1 MASATGIPQEHP
13 VTIESREE
21 EPLLGRPGDVT
32 QKPNESIVRNL
43 FTGTA
48 SVAQAGIW
56 ILAALVW
63 QGVLTEPLSFFTP
76 HPLLNS
82 SALLLQVQ
90 AALILQPTAT
100 PQQKLTGTRIHYAI
114 QLLSVVLFVS
124 AFVIIEINKGSH
136 PHFVSAHGILGLITY
151 ISIVLQALV
160 GLAQFLFP
168 TIIFGSVEAGKRIYK
183 YHRWS
188 GYVLLLLEMTTVV
201 AATQTTYNK
210 AALHIPLWG
219 VLVSAVLILS
229 GVSARIARTP
239 LRNFSAGRR
248 YRDVLRPATAPK
260 PTPDVKH
267 IRQNADLYASNCLDR
282 NYAAHADYPSKIQQL
297 SEEARQLD
305 HDLKDPRSRIKQLE
319 KTIAQ
324 LHIAARQNT
333 DGQNGNKSEKNVSEE
348 IAELKSEA
356 QRLKDDSQA
365 MTERKATCTEEIN
378 RLALAL
384 PNLSSSFTPIGHDPS
399 LVNYINFDPH
409 ELPSWTKQSPA
420 ELQARSHVT
429 IGTELNLLD
438 FASSAT
444 TTGWGWY
451 FLINEGAMLE
461 QALVQYALQVARRR
475 GWKTVAPPSIVYSY
489 IAEACGFQPRD
500 QHNEQQIWSIEQN
513 ERDRNS
519 KPQRSLTGT
528 AEIPLAAM
536 YAGRDIN
543 AAELPIKLVGA
554 SRCYRA
560 EAGSR
565 GVDTKGLYRVHEFTK
580 VELFGWTDS
589 LSPAEAATTVPTSDD
604 LFNEL
609 LDMQTEIL
617 TSLHLPCRVLE
628 MPTGDLG
635 ASATRKRDIEALF
648 PSRLRLA
655 VSSGTL
661 GDPEVHD
668 LESAWGEV
676 TSASICTDYQ
686 SRRLAARVRGGAA
699 KESRFPHTVNG
710 TAMAVPRVLAAILEN
725 GWDAERGVVVVPEVL
740 RPWMDG
746 MESIGRR

>member
-1 MASATGIPQEHP
+1 MSRNSPDP
-13 VTIESREE
+13 VLESRDD

-32 QKPNESIVRNL
+32 QRSDEGIYRNI

-48 SVAQAGIW
+48 SIAQAGIW

-63 QGVLTEPLSFFTP
+63 QGVLNQPLSLFTP
-76 HPLLNS
+76 HPLLVIS
-82 SALLLQVQ
+82 GLLLQVQ

-100 PQQKLTGTRIHYAI
+100 PQQKLTGTRIHSAI
-114 QLLSVVLFVS
+114 QLLSVVLFLS
-124 AFVIIEINKGSH
+124 GFTIIEINKGSH
-136 PHFVSAHGILGLITY
+136 PHFVSPHGILGLITVS
-151 ISIVLQALV
+151 IIVLQALV
-160 GLAQFLFP
+160 GVFQFFIP
-168 TIIFGSVEAGKRIYK
+168 VTIFGSVDAGKRIYK

-188 GYVLLLLEMTTVV
+188 GYVLLLLEVATVV
-201 AATQTTYNK
+201 AATQTTYNL
-210 AALHIPLWG
+210 AAIHIPLWG
-219 VLVSAVLILS
+219 VLVSVVLVLS
-229 GVSARIARTP
+229 GVGARIKKQKLGLLSSRLSRVP
-239 LRNFSAGRR
+239 LRNFSTARSN
-248 YRDVLRPATAPK
+248 RDVLRPATAPK
-260 PTPDVKH
+260 STPDVKH
-267 IRQNADLYASNCLDR
+267 IRQNAELYAQNCLDR
-282 NYAAHADYPSKIQQL
+282 NYAAHAVYPSKIEQL
-297 SEEARQLD
+297 SHEAKQLD
-305 HDLKDPRSRIKQLE
+305 HDLKTPRSRIKQLE
-319 KTIAQ
+319 QTIAKLHVATRQDTNRGGEPENKDWLNLSDQ
-324 LHIAARQNT
+324 LA
-333 DGQNGNKSEKNVSEE
+333 G
-348 IAELKSEA
+348 LKLEA
-356 QRLKDDSQA
+356 QKLKDDSQA
-365 MTERKATCTEEIN
+365 MVDRKATCTEEIN

-384 PNLSSSFTPIGHDPS
+384 PNLSSPFTPVGHDPA
-399 LVNYINFDPH
+399 LVSYINFNPQKP
-409 ELPSWTKQSPA
+409 PSWIGQSAA

-429 IGTELNLLD
+429 IGTELNLID

-444 TTGWGWY
+444 TTGWGC
-451 FLINEGAMLE
+451 
-461 QALVQYALQVARRR
+461 VARRR
-475 GWKTVAPPSIVYSY
+475 GWRTVAPPSIVYSY

-513 ERDRNS
+513 ERDRHN

-543 AAELPIKLVGA
+543 AGELPIKLVGA

-580 VELFGWTDS
+580 VELFGWTDNVDAGS
-589 LSPAEAATTVPTSDD
+589 KSTTPSSDD

-609 LDMQTEIL
+609 LEMQTEIL
-617 TSLHLPCRVLE
+617 TSLSLPCRILE

-648 PSRLRLA
+648 PSRLRHGSNAGAAA
-655 VSSGTL
+655 VDSSIQ
-661 GDPEVHD
+661 E

-686 SRRLAARVRGGAA
+686 SRRLGARVRGAA

-725 GWDAERGVVVVPEVL
+725 GWDADRGVVVVPEVL

-746 MESIGRR
+746 MEIIGGK